1 MKRFVLHIYDFL
13 SAHRGLAVTLL
24 LVLLG
29 LCALSALRMDYE
41 EDISAFLPQSE
52 ESKRYSEVY
61 NRLGQDRMAV
71 FFEARDTAE
80 TDPYR
85 LMDAMTAFGEIW
97 AEADTASLVPDLR
110 VSTDSDAVEEVFGFI
125 RGNWPY
131 FLTEADYARMD
142 SLLAF
147 PGYVH
152 ERMEENRRS
161 FYSMASGFASTYFR
175 SDPLG
180 LFSPVLK
187 RLEALNPSTRSRVE
201 DGFLFTG
208 DGNTGVVLFNSPFGG
223 SESGRNA
230 ELVDLLGAVKAR
242 TEAEFPD
249 IAVTSTGG
257 PEVAVGNASRI
268 KKDSFLALALAAIL
282 ICIVLWL
289 SYKRFADVFWI
300 LVSIL
305 SGALFALGII
315 ALFKSS
321 VSLIVLGIG
330 SMIIGIAV
338 NYPLHYVDHLKYQ
351 PDKRKALAEQV
362 NPLLVGNITTVGA
375 FLSLLLLKADA
386 LHDFGFIGAMMLV
399 GTILFVLVFLPV
411 FVPAS
416 SRPRTTLKL
425 DLDRHINLSPKA
437 RKAVFAGF
445 LVVTVLLGWLSTKV
459 SFDADM
465 HHINYMT
472 PEQSR
477 GFALLEGMGASRD
490 GASTVYVVA
499 TGATAEEALQCNE
512 ALQALVEAGGSTGSP
527 TGLTGSSTG
536 LTGLGTF
543 LPSKKEQ
550 AVRLA
555 RWNAFLEEH
564 PDLSDR
570 IIDEGLKA
578 DFTAHAFQPFFD
590 LLDRDLTVQDVD
602 YFGPVTKTLGQA
614 MYLPGDDKV
623 QVVNYLRT
631 DEIPGQAGNDG
642 GSVMAGNDGSS
653 VMAGHDRPSLEKVA
667 ALRTRLPEGAFAFTT
682 EDVSG
687 TLVRLLSE
695 DFDRI
700 GLLCSLIVFFFLWLS
715 FGRLELS
722 IASFLPLAVGWVWI
736 LGTMRLFGL
745 QFNIVN
751 IILATFIFGQGDD
764 YTIFMT
770 EGLMYE
776 YATGKKI
783 LRSFKNAVVLSAL
796 IMFIGIGAL
805 VVAKHPAL
813 RSLAEVTVIGMFTV
827 VVMAYYLPPLVFR
840 FLTRKKGE
848 PRKVAWTL
856 GRSLRTGYIFV
867 VFLLAMLGLS
877 VWAFFLFLGGT
888 TPRKQERYRNALM
901 KTARLAL
908 KAIPGCPYTYSNPYG
923 EDFSKPAV
931 YICNHQSH
939 LDVLAILALH
949 PKVILMTNEWV
960 WNSPFYGYLIRK
972 AEFYPVMEGL
982 EKNLEH
988 MKDLV
993 ARGYSIVIFPEGTRS
1008 PDCRIQRFHRGAFLS
1023 ARELG
1028 LPVLPLYIHGFGYAL
1043 PKKDFLLRKA
1053 GLYMEVGKRFEV
1065 SEGDLAAFTREV
1077 RHRYQAEYARIRRE
1091 RETAAYNAIYVRY
1104 QYLYK
1109 GHDADVECRRV
1120 LTPETIA
1127 RVDSLTGTEFTVP
1140 EAGCGVYALL
1150 VALTHPDMQ
1159 VTAYEED
1166 EEKYLTAVRCA
1177 GVPENLTYI
1186 CGKCENS

>member
-1 MKRFVLHIYDFL
+1 MKRIILHIYDFL
-13 SAHRGLAVTLL
+13 SARKGLAV
-24 LVLLG
+24 VLLAVLIG

-85 LMDAMTAFGEIW
+85 LMDAMTAFGGIW
-97 AEADTASLVPDLR
+97 ADADTARLVPDLR
-110 VSTDSDAVEEVFGFI
+110 VSTDADAVETVFGFI
-125 RGNWPY
+125 RENWPY

-142 SLLAF
+142 SLLAL

-152 ERMEENRRS
+152 DRMEENRRS
-161 FYSMASGFASTYFR
+161 FYSLASGFASTYFR

-187 RLEALNPSTRSRVE
+187 RLEALNPSTRGRVE

-208 DGNTGVVLFNSPFGG
+208 DGRTGVVLFNSPFGG

-230 ELVDLLGAVKAR
+230 ELVALLQTVKAR

-411 FVPAS
+411 FVPEAT
-416 SRPRTTLKL
+416 RPRTTLKL
-425 DLDRHINLSPKA
+425 DLDRHIHLSPKA

-445 LVVTVLLGWLSTKV
+445 LVLTALLGWLSTKV

-490 GASTVYVVA
+490 GSSTVYVVA
-499 TGATAEEALQCNE
+499 TGATAEEALQVNE
-512 ALQALVEAGGSTGSP
+512 SLPLEGA
-527 TGLTGSSTG
+527 
-536 LTGLGTF
+536 TGLGAF
-543 LPSKKEQ
+543 LPSRKEQ

-555 RWNAFLEEH
+555 RWNAFLERH

-590 LLDRDLTVQDVD
+590 LLDRDLTVQEVD
-602 YFGPVTKTLGQA
+602 YFAPITETIGQA
-614 MYLPGDDKV
+614 MYLPGEGKV

-631 DEIPGQAGNDG
+631 DVE
-642 GSVMAGNDGSS
+642 
-653 VMAGHDRPSLEKVA
+653 
-667 ALRTRLPEGAFAFTT
+667 ALRARLPEGAFAFTT

-722 IASFLPLAVGWVWI
+722 LASFLPLAVGWVWI
-736 LGTMRLFGL
+736 LGAMRLFGL

-776 YATGKKI
+776 YATGKRI

-805 VVAKHPAL
+805 VVAQHPAL

-877 VWAFFLFLGGT
+877 VWTFFLFLGGRT
-888 TPRKQERYRNALM
+888 QRKQERYRNALM

-923 EDFSKPAV
+923 EDFSKPAM

-949 PKVILMTNEWV
+949 PKLILMTNEWV

-988 MKDLV
+988 MKDLT

-1065 SEGDLAAFTREV
+1065 PEGDLAAFTREV

-1091 RETAAYNAIYVRY
+1091 RETAAYNAVYVRY

-1109 GHDADVECRRV
+1109 GHDADAECRRV
-1120 LTPETIA
+1120 LIPETIA
-1127 RVDSLTGTEFTVP
+1127 RVDALTGTELTIP

-1150 VALTHPDMQ
+1150 VALTHPEMQ
-1159 VTAYEED
+1159 VRAYEED
-1166 EEKYLTAVRCA
+1166 EDKYLTAVRCA
-1177 GVPENLTYI
+1177 GVPDNLTYI
-1186 CGKCENS
+1186 CGKE

>member
-1 MKRFVLHIYDFL
+1 MKKLVLHIYDWL
-13 SAHRGLAVTLL
+13 SARKGLAIFLMA
-24 LVLLG
+24 VLLG
-29 LCALSALRMDYE
+29 LCTQSALRMHYE
-41 EDISAFLPQSE
+41 EDISAFLPQSA
-52 ESKRYSEVY
+52 ESKRYSDVY

-71 FFEARDTAE
+71 FFESDE
-80 TDPYR
+80 EDPDR
-85 LMDAMTAFGEIW
+85 VMDAMTAFGEVW
-97 AEADTASLVPDLR
+97 ADADTAGLVPDLQ
-110 VSTDSDAVEEVFGFI
+110 VSADAGAVEEVFGFI
-125 RGNWPY
+125 RTNWPF

-142 SLLAF
+142 SLLAV
-147 PGYVH
+147 PGYV
-152 ERMEENRRS
+152 EEKMAENQRS
-161 FYSMASGFASTYFR
+161 FYSMGSSFTSQYLR

-180 LFSPVLK
+180 LFSPVLQ
-187 RLEALNPSTRSRVE
+187 RLEALNPATKSRME

-208 DGNTGVVLFNSPFGG
+208 DGRIGVVLFNSPFG
-223 SESGRNA
+223 STESGRNA
-230 ELVDLLGAVKAR
+230 ELKALTDTVKAR
-242 TEAEFPD
+242 TAAQFPD
-249 IAVTSTGG
+249 LRITSTGG
-257 PEVAVGNASRI
+257 PEVAVENASRI

-289 SYKRFADVFWI
+289 SYKRFTDVAWI
-300 LVSIL
+300 LLSIL
-305 SGALFALGII
+305 AGALFALGII
-315 ALFKSS
+315 ACFKSS

-351 PDKRKALAEQV
+351 PDKRKALADQV

-375 FLSLLLLKADA
+375 FLSLLLLKAEA

-411 FVPAS
+411 LVPAA
-416 SRPRTTLKL
+416 SRPRNTVRL
-425 DLDRHINLSPKA
+425 DFDRHIHLGPKA
-437 RKAVFAGF
+437 RKWVFVGF
-445 LVVTVLLGWLSTKV
+445 LIVTAVLFWLSRSI

-472 PEQSR
+472 PEQER
-477 GFALLEGMGASRD
+477 GFAILEEMGASAD

-499 TGATAEEALQCNE
+499 SGATAEEALQCNE
-512 ALQALVEAGGSTGSP
+512 ALAPLLQSAS
-527 TGLTGSSTG
+527 
-536 LTGLGTF
+536 GLGTF
-543 LPSKKEQ
+543 LPSQREQ
-550 AVRLA
+550 AKRLA
-555 RWNAFLEEH
+555 RWNAFLEAH

-570 IIDEGLKA
+570 IIDAGLKA
-578 DFTAHAFQPFFD
+578 GFTAHAFLPFFEV
-590 LLDRDLTVQDVD
+590 LDEDWEVQEVD
-602 YFGPVTKTLGQA
+602 FFAPITGTLGTA
-614 MYLPGDDKV
+614 MYLPGEDQV
-623 QVVNYLRT
+623 QLVNYLKVK
-631 DEIPGQAGNDG
+631 EIPGQAGNDEG
-642 GSVMAGNDGSS
+642 VGKVVSS
-653 VMAGHDRPSLEKVA
+653 
-667 ALRTRLPEGAFAFTT
+667 LRASLPEGAFCFTQD
-682 EDVSG
+682 DVSG
-687 TLVRLLSE
+687 TLARMLSE

-700 GLLCSLIVFFFLWLS
+700 GLLCSVIVFFFLCLS
-715 FGRLELS
+715 LGLTMGVT
-722 IASFLPLAVGWVWI
+722 AFLPLAVGWIWI

-764 YTIFMT
+764 YSIFIT

-805 VVAKHPAL
+805 IVAKHPAL
-813 RSLAEVTVIGMFTV
+813 RSLAAVTIVGMFTV
-827 VVMAYYLPPLVFR
+827 VAMAYYLPPLVFR
-840 FLTRKKGE
+840 FLTTKKGQ
-848 PRKVAWTL
+848 PRKLPWTL
-856 GRSLRTGYIFV
+856 GRSLRTGFIFV
-867 VFLLAMLGLS
+867 VFLLAMLVLT
-877 VWAFFLFLGGT
+877 VWTFFLFLGGS
-888 TPRKQERYRNALM
+888 TPRKREKYRRGLM
-901 KTARLAL
+901 RTARLAM
-908 KAIPGCPYTYSNPYG
+908 KAIPGCPYTLSNPHG

-939 LDVLAILALH
+939 LDVLPILALH
-949 PKVILMTNEWV
+949 PKVILLTNEWV

-982 EKNLEH
+982 EKNLAH

-1008 PDCRIQRFHRGAFLS
+1008 PDCRIQRFHRGAFVS

-1028 LPVLPLYIHGFGYAL
+1028 LPILPLYIHGFGYAL
-1043 PKKDFLLRKA
+1043 PKHDFLLRKA
-1053 GLYMEVGKRFEV
+1053 GLHMEIGERFEV
-1065 SEGDLAAFTREV
+1065 SEGDIAAFTRKV
-1077 RHRYQAEYARIRRE
+1077 RHDYEREYARIRRE
-1091 RETAAYNAIYVRY
+1091 RETAAYNATYVRY

-1109 GHDADVECRRV
+1109 GHDADAECRRV

-1127 RVDSLTGTEFTVP
+1127 RVDALTGTEMTVP

-1166 EEKYLTAVRCA
+1166 EDKYLTAVRCA

-1186 CGKCENS
+1186 CGKCEDS

>member
-1 MKRFVLHIYDFL
+1 MKKVVLHIYDFL
-13 SAHRGLAVTLL
+13 SAHKGLAAGI
-24 LVLLG
+24 LG
-29 LCALSALRMDYE
+29 LLMGFCALSALHMDYE
-41 EDISAFLPQSE
+41 EDITAFLPQSE

-71 FFEARDTAE
+71 FFEGAE
-80 TDPYR
+80 DNPEA
-85 LMDAMTAFGEIW
+85 LMDAMQAFGDIW
-97 AEADTASLVPDLR
+97 ADADTAALVPDLQ
-110 VSTDSDAVEEVFGFI
+110 VSTDAGAVEEVFGFI

-142 SLLAF
+142 SLLAV
-147 PGYVH
+147 PGYVD
-152 ERMEENRRS
+152 EKMEENRRS
-161 FYSMASGFASTYFR
+161 FYSMASGFSGPYLR

-180 LFSPVLK
+180 LFSPVLQ
-187 RLEALNPSTRSRVE
+187 RLETLNPTSRSRVE
-201 DGFLFTG
+201 DGFLFTE
-208 DGNTGVVLFNSPFGG
+208 DGRTGVVLFHSPFGG

-230 ELVDLLGAVKAR
+230 ELVALLDTVKAR
-242 TEAEFPD
+242 TATQFPEVT
-249 IAVTSTGG
+249 ITSTGG

-268 KKDSFLALALAAIL
+268 KKDAFLALALAAIL
-282 ICIVLWL
+282 ICIVLWF
-289 SYKRFADVFWI
+289 SYKRLADVFWI

-305 SGALFALGII
+305 AGALFALGII

-351 PDKRKALAEQV
+351 PDKRKALADQV

-375 FLSLLLLKADA
+375 FLSLLLLKAEA

-399 GTILFVLVFLPV
+399 GTIFFVLVFLPV
-411 FVPAS
+411 FVPAAN
-416 SRPRTTLKL
+416 RPRNTVKL
-425 DLDRHINLSPKA
+425 DLDRNINLSPKA
-437 RKAVFAGF
+437 RKAVFIGF
-445 LVVTVLLGWLSTKV
+445 LLLTVLLGWLSRGI

-472 PEQSR
+472 EEQSR
-477 GFALLEGMGASRD
+477 GFAILEEMGASED
-490 GASTVYVVA
+490 GASTLYVVA
-499 TGATAEEALQCNE
+499 SGATAEEALQCNE
-512 ALQALVEAGGSTGSP
+512 ALAPLVKDAS
-527 TGLTGSSTG
+527 
-536 LTGLGTF
+536 GLGTF
-543 LPSKKEQ
+543 LPSKKAQ
-550 AVRLA
+550 AERIA
-555 RWNAFLEEH
+555 RWNAFLAAH

-570 IIDEGLKA
+570 IIDAGLKSG
-578 DFTAHAFQPFFD
+578 FTAHAFQPFFD
-590 LLDRDLTVQDVD
+590 VLDTDWTVQEVE
-602 YFGPVTKTLGQA
+602 YFAPLTETIGQA
-614 MYLPGDDKV
+614 MYLPGEDKV
-623 QVVNYLRT
+623 QLVNYLHT
-631 DEIPGQAGNDG
+631 ED
-642 GSVMAGNDGSS
+642 
-653 VMAGHDRPSLEKVA
+653 LEGTKA
-667 ALRTRLPEGAFAFTT
+667 ALADALPDGAFSFSTD
-682 EDVSG
+682 DVSG
-687 TLVRLLSE
+687 TLVRLLSD

-715 FGRLELS
+715 FGRIELS
-722 IASFLPLAVGWVWI
+722 LTSFLPLAVGWLWI
-736 LGTMRLFGL
+736 LGTMRLFGM

-805 VVAKHPAL
+805 IVARHPAL

-867 VFLLAMLGLS
+867 VFLLAMLVLT
-877 VWAFFLFLGGT
+877 VWTFFLFLGGS
-888 TPRKQERYRNALM
+888 TPRKREKYRMALM
-901 KTARLAL
+901 KTARLAI
-908 KAIPGCPYTYSNPYG
+908 KAIPGCPYTLSNPHG
-923 EDFSKPAV
+923 EDFSKQAV

-939 LDVLAILALH
+939 FDVLPILALH
-949 PKVILMTNEWV
+949 PKVILLTNEWV

-972 AEFYPVMEGL
+972 AEFYPVMDGL
-982 EKNLEH
+982 EKNLDH

-993 ARGYSIVIFPEGTRS
+993 GRGYSIVIFPEGTRS
-1008 PDCRIQRFHRGAFLS
+1008 PDCRIQRFHRGAFLT

-1043 PKKDFLLRKA
+1043 PKHDFLLRKA
-1053 GLYMEVGKRFEV
+1053 GLYMEIGKRFEV
-1065 SEGDLAAFTREV
+1065 PAEDNLAAFTREV
-1077 RHRYQAEYARIRRE
+1077 RHAYQKEYERIRKE
-1091 RETAAYNAIYVRY
+1091 RETAAYTATYVRY

-1109 GHDADVECRRV
+1109 GHDADAECRRV
-1120 LTPETIA
+1120 LTPETFA
-1127 RVDSLTGTEFTVP
+1127 QVDALTGTEMTIKD
-1140 EAGCGVYALL
+1140 AGCGVYALL
-1150 VALTHPDMQ
+1150 VALTHPEMQ
-1159 VTAYEED
+1159 VIAYEED
-1166 EEKYLTAVRCA
+1166 EEKYLTASRCV

-1186 CGKCENS
+1186 CGKG

>member
-1 MKRFVLHIYDFL
+1 MKRIILHIYDFL
-13 SAHRGLAVTLL
+13 SARKGLAV
-24 LVLLG
+24 VLLAVLIG

-85 LMDAMTAFGEIW
+85 LMDAMTAFGGIW
-97 AEADTASLVPDLR
+97 ADADTARLVPDLR
-110 VSTDSDAVEEVFGFI
+110 VSTDADAVETVFGFI
-125 RGNWPY
+125 RENWPY

-142 SLLAF
+142 SLLAL

-152 ERMEENRRS
+152 DRMEENRRS
-161 FYSMASGFASTYFR
+161 FYSLASGFASTYFR

-187 RLEALNPSTRSRVE
+187 RLEALNPSTQSRVE

-208 DGNTGVVLFNSPFGG
+208 DGRTGVVLFNSPFGG

-230 ELVDLLGAVKAR
+230 ELVALLQTVKAR

-411 FVPAS
+411 FVPEAT
-416 SRPRTTLKL
+416 RPRTTLKL
-425 DLDRHINLSPKA
+425 DLDRHIHLSPKA

-445 LVVTVLLGWLSTKV
+445 LVLTALLGWLSTKV

-472 PEQSR
+472 PELSR

-490 GASTVYVVA
+490 GSSTVYVVA
-499 TGATAEEALQCNE
+499 TGATAEEALQVNE
-512 ALQALVEAGGSTGSP
+512 SLPLEGA
-527 TGLTGSSTG
+527 
-536 LTGLGTF
+536 TGLGAF
-543 LPSKKEQ
+543 LPSRKEQ

-555 RWNAFLEEH
+555 RWNAFQERH

-578 DFTAHAFQPFFD
+578 DFTAHAFQLFFD
-590 LLDRDLTVQDVD
+590 LLDRDLTVQEVD
-602 YFGPVTKTLGQA
+602 YFAPITETIGQA
-614 MYLPGDDKV
+614 MYLPGEGNV
-623 QVVNYLRT
+623 QLVNYLRT
-631 DEIPGQAGNDG
+631 DVE
-642 GSVMAGNDGSS
+642 
-653 VMAGHDRPSLEKVA
+653 
-667 ALRTRLPEGAFAFTT
+667 ALRARLPEGAFAFTT

-722 IASFLPLAVGWVWI
+722 LASFLPLAVGWVWI

-776 YATGKKI
+776 YATGKRI

-805 VVAKHPAL
+805 VVARHPAL

-856 GRSLRTGYIFV
+856 RRSLRTGYIFV

-877 VWAFFLFLGGT
+877 VWTFFLFLGGRT
-888 TPRKQERYRNALM
+888 QRKQERYRNALM

-923 EDFSKPAV
+923 EDFSKPAM

-949 PKVILMTNEWV
+949 PKLILMTNEWV

-988 MKDLV
+988 MKDLT

-1065 SEGDLAAFTREV
+1065 PEGDLAAFTREV

-1091 RETAAYNAIYVRY
+1091 RETAAYNAVYVRY

-1109 GHDADVECRRV
+1109 GHDADAECRRV
-1120 LTPETIA
+1120 LIPETIA
-1127 RVDSLTGTEFTVP
+1127 RVDALTGTELTIP

-1150 VALTHPDMQ
+1150 VALTHPEMQ
-1159 VTAYEED
+1159 VRAYEED
-1166 EEKYLTAVRCA
+1166 EDKYLTAVRCA
-1177 GVPENLTYI
+1177 GVPDNLTYI
-1186 CGKCENS
+1186 CGKE

>member
-1 MKRFVLHIYDFL
+1 MKKVVLHIYDWL
-13 SAHRGLAVTLL
+13 SAHKGAAFIIMA
-24 LVLLG
+24 VLLG

-41 EDISAFLPQSE
+41 EDINAFLPQSD
-52 ESKRYSEVY
+52 ESRRYSDVY

-71 FFEARDTAE
+71 FFESEGD
-80 TDPYR
+80 DPDR
-85 LMDAMTAFGEIW
+85 LMDAMTAFGDLWE
-97 AEADTASLVPDLR
+97 EADTASMVPDLQ
-110 VSTDSDAVEEVFGFI
+110 VSADAGAVDVVFGFI
-125 RGNWPY
+125 RSNWPY
-131 FLTEADYARMD
+131 FLTESDYSRMD
-142 SLLAF
+142 SLLAV
-147 PGYVH
+147 PGYV
-152 ERMEENRRS
+152 EDRMEENRRS
-161 FYSMASGFASTYFR
+161 FYSMASGFTSQYLR

-180 LFSPVLK
+180 LFSPVLQ
-187 RLEALNPSTRSRVE
+187 RLEALNPATRSRVE

-208 DGNTGVVLFNSPFGG
+208 DGRTGVVLFNSPFGG

-230 ELVDLLGAVKAR
+230 RLKALLDTVKAR
-242 TEAEFPD
+242 TAAEFPD
-249 IAVTSTGG
+249 VTVFSTGG
-257 PEVAVGNASRI
+257 PEVAVENASRI

-282 ICIVLWL
+282 ICLVLWL

-305 SGALFALGII
+305 AGALFALGII

-351 PDKRKALAEQV
+351 PDKRKALADQV

-375 FLSLLLLKADA
+375 FLSLLLLKAEA

-411 FVPAS
+411 FVPAA
-416 SRPRTTLKL
+416 SRPRDTVKL
-425 DLDRHINLSPKA
+425 DFDRHIHLSPRG
-437 RKAVFAGF
+437 RKWIFCGF
-445 LVVTVLLGWLSTKV
+445 LVLTAILFWLSRDV

-472 PEQSR
+472 PEQER
-477 GFALLEGMGASRD
+477 GFAILEEMGASSD

-499 TGATAEEALQCNE
+499 SGATAEEALQCNE
-512 ALQALVEAGGSTGSP
+512 ALAPLLKDVS
-527 TGLTGSSTG
+527 
-536 LTGLGTF
+536 GLGSF
-543 LPSKKEQ
+543 LPSKREQ
-550 AVRLA
+550 AARIA
-555 RWNAFLEEH
+555 RWNAFQEAH

-570 IIDEGLKA
+570 LIDAGLKSG
-578 DFTAHAFQPFFD
+578 FTAHAFQPFFD
-590 LLDRDLTVQDVD
+590 ALDTDWTVKDVD
-602 YFGPVTKTLGQA
+602 YFAPVTDLLGAA
-614 MYLPGDDKV
+614 MYLPGEDKV
-623 QVVNYLRT
+623 QLVNYLKT
-631 DEIPGQAGNDG
+631 ED
-642 GSVMAGNDGSS
+642 
-653 VMAGHDRPSLEKVA
+653 LEGTKA
-667 ALRTRLPEGAFAFTT
+667 ALRSVLPDGAFCFSTD
-682 EDVSG
+682 DVSG
-687 TLVRLLSE
+687 TLVRLLSD

-715 FGRLELS
+715 FGRIELS
-722 IASFLPLAVGWVWI
+722 LASFLPLAVGWIWI

-805 VVAKHPAL
+805 IVAKHPAL
-813 RSLAEVTVIGMFTV
+813 RSLAAVTVVGMFTV
-827 VVMAYYLPPLVFR
+827 VAMAYYLPPLVFR
-840 FLTRKKGE
+840 FLTTKKGQ
-848 PRKVAWTL
+848 PRRVPWTL
-856 GRSLRTGYIFV
+856 GRSIRTGYIFV
-867 VFLLAMLGLS
+867 VFLLAMLGLT
-877 VWAFFLFLGGT
+877 VWTFFLFLGGP
-888 TPRKQERYRNALM
+888 TPRKRERYRNALM
-901 KTARLAL
+901 KTARLAI
-908 KAIPGCPYTYSNPYG
+908 KAIPGCPYTLSNPYG

-939 LDVLAILALH
+939 FDVLPILALH
-949 PKVILMTNEWV
+949 PKVILLTNEWV

-972 AEFYPVMEGL
+972 AEFYPVMDGL
-982 EKNLEH
+982 EKNLVH
-988 MKDLV
+988 MKELV
-993 ARGYSIVIFPEGTRS
+993 SRGYSIVIFPEGTRS
-1008 PDCRIQRFHRGAFLS
+1008 PDCRIQRFHRGAFLA

-1043 PKKDFLLRKA
+1043 PKHDFLLRKA
-1053 GLYMEVGKRFEV
+1053 GMYMEVGKRFDV
-1065 SEGDLAAFTREV
+1065 PEGDLAAFTRKI
-1077 RHRYQAEYARIRRE
+1077 RHDYEKEYARIRRE
-1091 RETAAYNAIYVRY
+1091 RETAAYNATYVRY
-1104 QYLYK
+1104 LYLYK
-1109 GHDADVECRRV
+1109 GHDAQAECRRV
-1120 LTPETIA
+1120 LTPETVA
-1127 RVDSLTGTEFTVP
+1127 EVEALTGLEITVR

-1166 EEKYLTAVRCA
+1166 EEKYLTAARIA
-1177 GVPENLTYI
+1177 GNPDNLTYI
-1186 CGKCENS
+1186 CSKCEDC

>member
-1 MKRFVLHIYDFL
+1 MKRIILHIYDFL
-13 SAHRGLAVTLL
+13 SARKGLAV
-24 LVLLG
+24 VLLAVLIG

-71 FFEARDTAE
+71 FFEARDTAD

-85 LMDAMTAFGEIW
+85 LMDAMTAFGGIW
-97 AEADTASLVPDLR
+97 ADADTARLVPDLR
-110 VSTDSDAVEEVFGFI
+110 VSTDADAVETVFGFI
-125 RGNWPY
+125 RENWPY

-142 SLLAF
+142 SLLAL

-152 ERMEENRRS
+152 DRMEENRRS
-161 FYSMASGFASTYFR
+161 FYSLASGFASTYFR

-208 DGNTGVVLFNSPFGG
+208 DGRTGVVLFNSPFGG

-230 ELVDLLGAVKAR
+230 ELVALLQTVKAR

-305 SGALFALGII
+305 SGSLFALGII

-411 FVPAS
+411 FVPEAT
-416 SRPRTTLKL
+416 RPRTTLKL
-425 DLDRHINLSPKA
+425 DLDRHIHLSQKA

-445 LVVTVLLGWLSTKV
+445 LVLTALLGWLSTKV

-490 GASTVYVVA
+490 GVSTVYVVA
-499 TGATAEEALQCNE
+499 TGATAEEALQVNE
-512 ALQALVEAGGSTGSP
+512 SLPLEGA
-527 TGLTGSSTG
+527 
-536 LTGLGTF
+536 TGLGAF
-543 LPSKKEQ
+543 LPSRKEQ

-555 RWNAFLEEH
+555 RWNAFLERH

-570 IIDEGLKA
+570 IIDESLKA

-590 LLDRDLTVQDVD
+590 LLDRDLTVQEVD
-602 YFGPVTKTLGQA
+602 YFAPITETIGQA
-614 MYLPGDDKV
+614 MYLPGEGKV
-623 QVVNYLRT
+623 QLVNYLRT
-631 DEIPGQAGNDG
+631 DVE
-642 GSVMAGNDGSS
+642 
-653 VMAGHDRPSLEKVA
+653 
-667 ALRTRLPEGAFAFTT
+667 ALRARLPEGAFAFTT

-700 GLLCSLIVFFFLWLS
+700 GLLCSMIVFFFLWLS

-722 IASFLPLAVGWVWI
+722 LASFLPLAVGWVWI

-776 YATGKKI
+776 YATGKRI

-805 VVAKHPAL
+805 VVARHPAL

-877 VWAFFLFLGGT
+877 VWTFFLFQGGRT
-888 TPRKQERYRNALM
+888 QRKQERYRNALM

-923 EDFSKPAV
+923 EDFSKPAM

-949 PKVILMTNEWV
+949 PKLILMTNEWV

-988 MKDLV
+988 MKDLT

-1065 SEGDLAAFTREV
+1065 PEGDLAAFTREV

-1091 RETAAYNAIYVRY
+1091 RETAAYNAVYVRY

-1109 GHDADVECRRV
+1109 GHDADAECRRV
-1120 LTPETIA
+1120 LIPETIA
-1127 RVDSLTGTEFTVP
+1127 RVDALTGTELTIP

-1150 VALTHPDMQ
+1150 VALTHPEMQ
-1159 VTAYEED
+1159 VRAYEED
-1166 EEKYLTAVRCA
+1166 EDKYLTAVRCA
-1177 GVPENLTYI
+1177 GVPDNLTYI
-1186 CGKCENS
+1186 CGKE

>member
-1 MKRFVLHIYDFL
+1 
-13 SAHRGLAVTLL
+13 
-24 LVLLG
+24 
-29 LCALSALRMDYE
+29 
-41 EDISAFLPQSE
+41 
-52 ESKRYSEVY
+52 
-61 NRLGQDRMAV
+61 
-71 FFEARDTAE
+71 
-80 TDPYR
+80 
-85 LMDAMTAFGEIW
+85 
-97 AEADTASLVPDLR
+97 
-110 VSTDSDAVEEVFGFI
+110 
-125 RGNWPY
+125 
-131 FLTEADYARMD
+131 
-142 SLLAF
+142 
-147 PGYVH
+147 
-152 ERMEENRRS
+152 
-161 FYSMASGFASTYFR
+161 
-175 SDPLG
+175 
-180 LFSPVLK
+180 
-187 RLEALNPSTRSRVE
+187 
-201 DGFLFTG
+201 
-208 DGNTGVVLFNSPFGG
+208 
-223 SESGRNA
+223 
-230 ELVDLLGAVKAR
+230 
-242 TEAEFPD
+242 
-249 IAVTSTGG
+249 
-257 PEVAVGNASRI
+257 
-268 KKDSFLALALAAIL
+268 
-282 ICIVLWL
+282 
-289 SYKRFADVFWI
+289 
-300 LVSIL
+300 
-305 SGALFALGII
+305 
-315 ALFKSS
+315 
-321 VSLIVLGIG
+321 
-330 SMIIGIAV
+330 
-338 NYPLHYVDHLKYQ
+338 
-351 PDKRKALAEQV
+351 
-362 NPLLVGNITTVGA
+362 
-375 FLSLLLLKADA
+375 
-386 LHDFGFIGAMMLV
+386 
-399 GTILFVLVFLPV
+399 
-411 FVPAS
+411 
-416 SRPRTTLKL
+416 
-425 DLDRHINLSPKA
+425 
-437 RKAVFAGF
+437 
-445 LVVTVLLGWLSTKV
+445 
-459 SFDADM
+459 M

-490 GASTVYVVA
+490 GSSTGYVVA
-499 TGATAEEALQCNE
+499 TGATAEEALQVNE
-512 ALQALVEAGGSTGSP
+512 SLPLEGA
-527 TGLTGSSTG
+527 
-536 LTGLGTF
+536 TGLGAF
-543 LPSKKEQ
+543 LPSRKEQ

-555 RWNAFLEEH
+555 RWNAFLERH

-590 LLDRDLTVQDVD
+590 LLDRDLTVQEVD
-602 YFGPVTKTLGQA
+602 YFAPITETIGQA
-614 MYLPGDDKV
+614 MYLPGEGKV

-631 DEIPGQAGNDG
+631 DVE
-642 GSVMAGNDGSS
+642 
-653 VMAGHDRPSLEKVA
+653 
-667 ALRTRLPEGAFAFTT
+667 ALRARLPEGAFAFTT

-722 IASFLPLAVGWVWI
+722 LASFLPLAVGWVWI

-776 YATGKKI
+776 YATGKRI

-805 VVAKHPAL
+805 VVARHPAL

-877 VWAFFLFLGGT
+877 VWTFFLFLGGRT
-888 TPRKQERYRNALM
+888 QRKQERYRNALM

-923 EDFSKPAV
+923 EDFSKPAM

-949 PKVILMTNEWV
+949 PKLILMTNEWV

-988 MKDLV
+988 MKDLT

-1065 SEGDLAAFTREV
+1065 PEGDLAAFTREV

-1091 RETAAYNAIYVRY
+1091 RETAAYNAVYVRY

-1109 GHDADVECRRV
+1109 GHDADAECRRI
-1120 LTPETIA
+1120 LIPETIA
-1127 RVDSLTGTEFTVP
+1127 RVDALTGTELTIP

-1150 VALTHPDMQ
+1150 VALTHPEMQ
-1159 VTAYEED
+1159 VRAYEED
-1166 EEKYLTAVRCA
+1166 EDKYLTAVRCA
-1177 GVPENLTYI
+1177 GVLDNLTYI
-1186 CGKCENS
+1186 CGKE